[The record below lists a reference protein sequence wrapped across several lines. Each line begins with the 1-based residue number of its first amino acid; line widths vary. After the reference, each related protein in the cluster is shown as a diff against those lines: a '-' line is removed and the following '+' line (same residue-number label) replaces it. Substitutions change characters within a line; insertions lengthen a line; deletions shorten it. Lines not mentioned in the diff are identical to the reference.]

1 VASHLLQPWLPIW
14 IRRRTARES
23 VMSTHVDRRG
33 SRVESASLYWTLLIC
48 TSALLGLGLLMVL
61 SASSVYSLKD
71 NGSAF
76 ELAARQLVFAA
87 VGVLLAVFAL
97 RMPRFFWKRI
107 SPPALMA
114 VLALLVLVLIFG
126 TEVGGQRNWLVLY
139 GPIRMQP
146 SEFAKLALILW
157 VPYVLSRKELSA
169 RRWRQILVP
178 VGLGAGLTIVLV
190 LLERD
195 LGTPMVMVPIV
206 LAMLWAAG
214 APKSVFILTTAA
226 GLGGVW
232 MLTILTPYRRDRFTS
247 WLDPWAD
254 PLGSGMQAVHG
265 QLALGS
271 GGLLGQGLGASKEKW
286 GSLPAAHTDFIMG
299 IIGEELGLVGSLG
312 VLLAISAIV
321 WACLQVA
328 LRTQDAFVRYVSV
341 GVAAWIGVQSIVNVG
356 AVIGALP
363 ITGVTLP
370 LVSYGGSSLVPT
382 LVAIAVVMSFIRP
395 THESDEPVV
404 LAAT

>member
-1 VASHLLQPWLPIW
+1 MSAQTEG
-14 IRRRTARES
+14 RT
-23 VMSTHVDRRG
+23 TH
-33 SRVESASLYWTLLIC
+33 SRLESASLYWTLLIS

-61 SASSVYSLKD
+61 SASSVYSLRD

-76 ELAARQLVFAA
+76 ELAVRQSVFAA
-87 VGVLLAVFAL
+87 VGVVLATFAL
-97 RMPRFFWKRI
+97 RLPRVFWQRV
-107 SPPALMA
+107 SPVALIA
-114 VLALLVLVLIFG
+114 VLVLLVLVLIFG

-157 VPYVLSRKELSA
+157 VPYVLSSKEQTA
-169 RRWRQILVP
+169 QRWRHLLIP
-178 VGLGAGLTIVLV
+178 VAIGAGLTIVLV

-214 APKSVFILTTAA
+214 APKFVFVITTASGLA
-226 GLGGVW
+226 GIWL
-232 MLTILTPYRRDRFTS
+232 LTILTPYRRERFTS
-247 WLDPWAD
+247 WLDPWSD

-299 IIGEELGLVGSLG
+299 IIGEELGLVGSLA

-328 LRTQDAFVRYVSV
+328 LRTQDPFVRYVSV

-370 LVSYGGSSLVPT
+370 LVSYGGSSLIPT
-382 LVAIAVVMSFIRP
+382 LVGIAVVMSFIRP
-395 THESDEPVV
+395 TEASADADSVRT
-404 LAAT
+404 A

>member
-1 VASHLLQPWLPIW
+1 
-14 IRRRTARES
+14 
-23 VMSTHVDRRG
+23 MSAEADSRQAH
-33 SRVESASLYWTLLIC
+33 SRVESASLYWTLLIS

-61 SASSVYSLKD
+61 SASSIYSLRD

-76 ELAARQLVFAA
+76 ELAARQSVFAA
-87 VGVLLAVFAL
+87 VGVLLATFAL
-97 RMPRFFWKRI
+97 RLPRIFWQRVSPVVLI
-107 SPPALMA
+107 S
-114 VLALLVLVLIFG
+114 VLFLLVLVLLFG

-157 VPYVLSRKELSA
+157 VPYVLSSKEHIA
-169 RRWRQILVP
+169 RRWTQILVP
-178 VGLGAGLTIVLV
+178 VAIGAGLTILLV

-214 APKSVFILTTAA
+214 APKVVFVLTTASGLA
-226 GLGGVW
+226 GIWL
-232 MLTILTPYRRDRFTS
+232 LTVLTPYRRERFTS
-247 WLDPWAD
+247 WLDPWSD

-299 IIGEELGLVGSLG
+299 IIGEELGLVGSLA
-312 VLLAISAIV
+312 VLLAICAIV

-328 LRTQDAFVRYVSV
+328 LRTQDPFVRYVSV

-370 LVSYGGSSLVPT
+370 LVSYGGSSLIPT
-382 LVAIAVVMSFIRP
+382 LVGIAVVMSFIRP
-395 THESDEPVV
+395 THAPSEADS
-404 LAAT
+404 AGTT

>member
-1 VASHLLQPWLPIW
+1 MSAQTEG
-14 IRRRTARES
+14 RT
-23 VMSTHVDRRG
+23 TH
-33 SRVESASLYWTLLIC
+33 SRLESASLYWTLLIS

-61 SASSVYSLKD
+61 SASSVYSLRD

-76 ELAARQLVFAA
+76 ELAVRQSVFAA
-87 VGVLLAVFAL
+87 VGVVLATFAL
-97 RMPRFFWKRI
+97 RLPRVFWQRV
-107 SPPALMA
+107 SPVALIA
-114 VLALLVLVLIFG
+114 VLVLLVLVLIFG

-157 VPYVLSRKELSA
+157 VPYVLSSKEQTA
-169 RRWRQILVP
+169 QRWRHLLIP
-178 VGLGAGLTIVLV
+178 VAIGAGLTIVLV

-214 APKSVFILTTAA
+214 APKFVFVITTASGLA
-226 GLGGVW
+226 GIWL
-232 MLTILTPYRRDRFTS
+232 LTILTPYRRERFTS
-247 WLDPWAD
+247 WLDPWSD

-299 IIGEELGLVGSLG
+299 IIGEELGLVGSLA

-328 LRTQDAFVRYVSV
+328 PRTQDPFVRYVSV

-370 LVSYGGSSLVPT
+370 LVSYGGSSLIPT
-382 LVAIAVVMSFIRP
+382 LVGIAVVMSFIRP
-395 THESDEPVV
+395 TEASADADSVRT
-404 LAAT
+404 A

>member
-1 VASHLLQPWLPIW
+1 
-14 IRRRTARES
+14 
-23 VMSTHVDRRG
+23 MSAQTQGRSTQ
-33 SRVESASLYWTLLIC
+33 SRLESAPLYWTLLIS

-61 SASSVYSLKD
+61 SASSIYSLRD

-76 ELAARQLVFAA
+76 ELAARQSVFAA
-87 VGVLLAVFAL
+87 VGVVLATFAL
-97 RMPRFFWKRI
+97 RLPRIFWQRI
-107 SPPALMA
+107 SPVALIA
-114 VLALLVLVLIFG
+114 VLVLLVLVLIFG

-157 VPYVLSRKELSA
+157 VPYVLSSKEQTA
-169 RRWRQILVP
+169 QRWRQILIP
-178 VGLGAGLTIVLV
+178 LAIGAGLTIVLV

-214 APKSVFILTTAA
+214 APKLVFVVTTVSGLA
-226 GLGGVW
+226 GIWL
-232 MLTILTPYRRDRFTS
+232 LTILTPYRRERFTS
-247 WLDPWAD
+247 WLDPWSD

-299 IIGEELGLVGSLG
+299 IIGEELGLVGSLA
-312 VLLAISAIV
+312 VLLAITAIV

-328 LRTQDAFVRYVSV
+328 LRTQDPFVRYVSV

-370 LVSYGGSSLVPT
+370 LVSYGGSSLIPT
-382 LVAIAVVMSFIRP
+382 LVGIAIVMSFIRP
-395 THESDEPVV
+395 TEASRDADSVRT
-404 LAAT
+404 A

>member
-1 VASHLLQPWLPIW
+1 MSAETQG
-14 IRRRTARES
+14 RTTES
-23 VMSTHVDRRG
+23 RL
-33 SRVESASLYWTLLIC
+33 ESASLYWTLLIS

-61 SASSVYSLKD
+61 SASSIYSLRD

-76 ELAARQLVFAA
+76 ELAVRQSVFAA
-87 VGVLLAVFAL
+87 VGVVLATFAL
-97 RMPRFFWKRI
+97 RLPRVFWQRV
-107 SPPALMA
+107 SPIALIA
-114 VLALLVLVLIFG
+114 VLVLLMLVLIFG

-157 VPYVLSRKELSA
+157 VPYVLSIRERTA
-169 RRWRQILVP
+169 QRWRQILIP
-178 VGLGAGLTIVLV
+178 VAVGAGLTILLV

-214 APKSVFILTTAA
+214 APKLVFVITTASGLA
-226 GLGGVW
+226 GIWL
-232 MLTILTPYRRDRFTS
+232 LTILTPYRRERFTS
-247 WLDPWAD
+247 WLDPWSD

-299 IIGEELGLVGSLG
+299 IIGEELGLVGSLA
-312 VLLAISAIV
+312 VLLAVSAIV

-328 LRTQDAFVRYVSV
+328 LRTQDSFVRYVSV

-370 LVSYGGSSLVPT
+370 LVSYGGSSLIPT
-382 LVAIAVVMSFIRP
+382 LVGIAIVMSFIRP
-395 THESDEPVV
+395 IEASRDADSVRT
-404 LAAT
+404 A